1 MDQEAALVHMA
12 GHNTHNGTDADG
24 LTFVHILRRMSKGL
38 KSISRHTLQLQG
50 PEQKPCP
57 SLPEDLRYRPVN
69 WSLPCRFIG
78 F

>member
-1 MDQEAALVHMA
+1 MDQEAALVRMT
-12 GHNTHNGTDADG
+12 GHNTTPGANADD

-57 SLPEDLRYRPVN
+57 SLPEDLRYRV
-69 WSLPCRFIG
+69 LHLDDTL
-78 F
+78 